1 MGLFEDFSK
10 FLETRLDEFLRN
22 NPHLELQA
30 LEEQLR
36 EQEDGTL
43 RLILDLQR
51 QEKKLQEDIL
61 AIAQDIQRWHER
73 ASKAQAAGRT
83 DLAEEARQREA
94 ALLRQGNQTWGQMQG
109 LQQRIEQAKNIARQT
124 QRKREEVKAR
134 LARARA
140 ERAQQKAAPDSQTT
154 GWNQASRYSSYRSS
168 KAADPLEEKFQQWE
182 MDDELEQMKRNLNQ

>member
-36 EQEDGTL
+36 EQEDDTL

-51 QEKKLQEDIL
+51 QEKQLQEDIL
-61 AIAQDIQRWHER
+61 AIAQEIQRWHER
-73 ASKAQAAGRT
+73 ASKAEAAGRT
-83 DLAEEARQREA
+83 DLAEAARQREA
-94 ALLRQGNQTWGQMQG
+94 ALLRQGNQHWGQMQG
-109 LQQRIEQAKNIARQT
+109 SKQRIEQAKNIVRQT
-124 QRKREEVKAR
+124 QRKREEVKAK
-134 LARARA
+134 LASAKA
-140 ERAQQKAAPDSQTT
+140 EQTRQKAPSSSQTT
-154 GWNQASRYSSYRSS
+154 GWNQASRYSSYGKSR
-168 KAADPLEEKFQQWE
+168 AADPLEEKFQRWE